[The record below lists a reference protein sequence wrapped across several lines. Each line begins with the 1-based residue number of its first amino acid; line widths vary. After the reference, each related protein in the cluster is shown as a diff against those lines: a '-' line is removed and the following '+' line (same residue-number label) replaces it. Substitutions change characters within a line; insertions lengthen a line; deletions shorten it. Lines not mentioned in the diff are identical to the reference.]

1 MYARARTRTRS
12 AAARLTSCSL
22 PVPPT
27 RAALQVAP
35 GSNEAAARVSRK
47 HSDLREERALLDRIR
62 DRLQYRRSQFRR
74 VFQDFDENHD
84 GVVSHD
90 ELRRGLENLGLAVS
104 ERELELLLTRCDP
117 TNSGAMSYAALA
129 GVLVQDDLYVR
140 ARRRIR
146 ARSPEVTDV
155 VVRTRS
161 GTAVDEI
168 KEVSDQGSSAL
179 TRQDRSLLVDIGNK
193 AAQRGVSLFR
203 VR

>member
-1 MYARARTRTRS
+1 
-12 AAARLTSCSL
+12 
-22 PVPPT
+22 
-27 RAALQVAP
+27 
-35 GSNEAAARVSRK
+35 
-47 HSDLREERALLDRIR
+47 
-62 DRLQYRRSQFRR
+62 